1 MIPVLHEDADVLA
14 VDKPAGVVVIP
25 ARDEA
30 PGESLRHRLEAERGE
45 RLWVVHRIDRDT
57 TGVVLF
63 ARNADAHRALSLAFE
78 HRRAE
83 KTYLA
88 LTRGVPTAREGV
100 IDVAL
105 HSARKGKMRPI
116 FPGERDGVEA
126 VTAVRVLQEWK
137 RAEGDVALVEAK
149 PRTGRQHQVRVH
161 LRYAGAP
168 LLVDPLYSRTEQA
181 VVGGVTLTRLSL
193 HAHVLAVTWERGVLR
208 VESPLAADLRAAVDA
223 LDGASPK

>member
-1 MIPVLHEDADVLA
+1 VIPVLLEDADVLA

-45 RLWVVHRIDRDT
+45 KLWVVHRIDRDT

-63 ARNADAHRALSLAFE
+63 ARNAEAHRALSLAFE
-78 HRRAE
+78 HRRVE

-88 LTRGVPTAREGV
+88 LTRGAPTPREGV

-126 VTAVRVLQEWK
+126 ATAVRVLQEWK
-137 RAEGDVALVEAK
+137 RPEGDVALVEAK

-181 VVGGVTLTRLSL
+181 AVGGVTLTRLSL
-193 HAHVLAVTWERGVLR
+193 HAHALAVTLGERVLR
-208 VESPLAADLRAAVDA
+208 VEAPLAADLRAAVDA
-223 LDGASPK
+223 LDAAARA